1 MPDDFSP
8 NGVTRTL
15 QAIAIIDDDALVRGA
30 MKNLVEA
37 LGYEASSFSS
47 AASFLATDL
56 KLIDLVISDLQ
67 MPGMNGLELQARL
80 NECAPALPFVVMT
93 AFPQERVRRRALDSG
108 ARAFLEKPCAA
119 DAVVDVITA
128 LVGPPRQVS

>member
-8 NGVTRTL
+8 NGMTRHL

-37 LGYEASSFSS
+37 LGYEANSFAS
-47 AASFLATDL
+47 AASFLAADL

-80 NECAPALPFVVMT
+80 NECAPSLPFVVMT
-93 AFPQERVRRRALDSG
+93 AFPQERVRRRALDSV

-119 DAVVDVITA
+119 DDVVDVITA
-128 LVGPPRQVS
+128 LVGPPRQTS